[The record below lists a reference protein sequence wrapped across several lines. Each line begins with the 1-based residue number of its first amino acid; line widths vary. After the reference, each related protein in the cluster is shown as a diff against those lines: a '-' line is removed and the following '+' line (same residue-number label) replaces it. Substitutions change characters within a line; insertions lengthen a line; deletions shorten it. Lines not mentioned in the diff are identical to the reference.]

1 MAATV
6 STCELSVRDPEP
18 SLSNLVTSKYRQIP
32 EVCNEF
38 LQSLGRPHVDSFD
51 AFLDHGLHQAVEDL
65 DPEVFELPD
74 GKIVKLVLSNVE
86 LHSSRV
92 PDAYM
97 GQKSFKIYPSE
108 CRQRKG
114 TYKGRLFGE
123 IKWYL
128 DDEVQVPI
136 MKELGEVP
144 IMVKSKICWLGGMSP
159 QQLIDC
165 GEHEDEF
172 GGYYIVKGH
181 ERIVRMLLVSRQNF
195 PIAITRSSWKMRG
208 PNFSDMGV
216 IVRCVQEDHT
226 TTNNVLHY
234 LTDGS
239 AKIMFSYRR
248 MMYFVPIIMLLK
260 CMLDVS
266 DEFIF
271 TELTQGREHDDY
283 LASCV
288 MNMLQELHIQGLHS
302 QFGVRQHLGQYFRP
316 HFINLP
322 SFYTDEQVCLYM
334 IKCCLLIHLKELED
348 KFYALVYMMRKLF
361 SYVQEECGPDGTD
374 SVAMQEVLLG
384 GHLYLQILK
393 EKMQNLLGVIRMMIL
408 KQINP
413 SNSRVTLTLAD
424 VQRAA
429 KRSGTLEA
437 AMESFISTGNVV
449 TQSGLGLQQHK
460 GLVIMAENINRLRY
474 MSHFRAVH
482 RGSFFVEMRST
493 EARKLLPES
502 WGFLCPVH
510 TPDGTPCGLLN
521 HLTKKCHVVCQPPL
535 QWIMK
540 EFPSLL
546 TSLGMLPLGNGPY
559 PKVPLL
565 EIMLNGRLL
574 GYIPEGKARNLER
587 QLRMLKVAGIKVPK
601 MTEIVLIERKLKG
614 QYPGLY
620 IFTSTARLM
629 RPVLN
634 LAAQAIEMIGTF
646 EQVYLNVCLTP
657 SEAYDG
663 VTTHQEL
670 SLTDFLSNLACLIPM
685 PDCNQSPRN
694 MYQCQ
699 MAKQTMGTPCHNWQV
714 QGEGKLYRLQTPSS
728 PLFRTSHH
736 EVMNMDNYPQGTNA
750 IVAVISYTGYDMEDA
765 MIINKA
771 SIDRGFAYG
780 SIIKAE
786 YAEIEGTRSEFSRD
800 PSKPNL
806 ERFLDTDG
814 LPYVGCRLNDRDPLY
829 CVYNRESCCYK
840 VTTFHGSETAQ
851 VMSVKLCSNPH
862 SEKVKIACIIYSI
875 PRIPSVGDKFA
886 SRAGQKGICSQKWPV
901 ESLPFTETGLV
912 PDIIF
917 NPHGFPS
924 RMTIAMMIE
933 CMAGKSG
940 ALHGI
945 VHDATPFRFSE
956 KEDNI
961 AIDYFGKLL
970 EAGGYSYYGTERM
983 YSGVTGQEMT
993 ADIFFGVIHYQRL
1006 RHMVSDKWQVRSTG
1020 PTDIL
1025 TRQPIKGR
1033 KRGGGVRFGEM
1044 ERDAL
1049 ISHGTSFLLQDRLF
1063 ECSDKTK
1070 LPVCCVCGSLLS
1082 PLIVST
1088 ANEGVNDEDV
1098 FERRTKVCCVVCKET
1113 CKEEDQKISYINAP
1127 YVMKYLVSQ
1136 LASVNIKMILG
1147 IRTDPMAHTLK

>member
-6 STCELSVRDPEP
+6 DTREFIMKDSDP
-18 SLSNLVTSKYRQIP
+18 SLRNLITSNYRKIP
-32 EVCNEF
+32 EVCHEF
-38 LQSLGRPHVDSFD
+38 LQSLGKPHVESFD
-51 AFLDHGLHQAVEDL
+51 AFLDHGLHLAVEDL

-74 GKIVKLVLSNVE
+74 GKIVKLVLTNVE
-86 LHSSRV
+86 LHSPRV

-97 GQKSFKIYPSE
+97 GQKAFKIYPSE

-114 TYKGRLFGE
+114 TYKGRLFGQL
-123 IKWYL
+123 KWFL
-128 DDEVQVPI
+128 DGEAQIPI
-136 MKELGEVP
+136 TKELGEVP
-144 IMVKSKICWLGGMSP
+144 IMVKSKVCWLGGMAP
-159 QQLIDC
+159 QQLVDC

-172 GGYYIVKGH
+172 GGYFIVKGH
-181 ERIVRMLLVSRQNF
+181 ERVVRMLLVSRQNF
-195 PIAITRSSWKMRG
+195 PIAITRNSWRMRG
-208 PNFSDMGV
+208 PNFSDKGV

-226 TTNNVLHY
+226 TTSNVLHF
-234 LTDGS
+234 LTDGT
-239 AKIMFSYRR
+239 AKLMFSYRR
-248 MMYFVPIIMLLK
+248 MMYFVPVIMILK
-260 CMLDVS
+260 CFLDVS

-271 TELTQGREHDDY
+271 NELTRGREDDDHY
-283 LASCV
+283 ISCV
-288 MNMLQELHIQGLHS
+288 MNMLQELHLQGLHS
-302 QFGVRQHLGQYFRP
+302 QFDVRQHLGQYFRP

-322 SFYTDEQVCLYM
+322 HFYTDEQVCLYM
-334 IKCCLLIHLKELED
+334 IKNCIVIHLKQREE
-348 KFYALVYMMRKLF
+348 KFYTLVYMMRKLF
-361 SYVQEECGPDGTD
+361 SYVQEECGEDGTD
-374 SVAMQEVLLG
+374 SVAMQELLLG
-384 GHLYLQILK
+384 GHLYLQTLK
-393 EKMQNLLGVIRMMIL
+393 EKMQNLLGVTRMLIL
-408 KQINP
+408 KQLDLSKTKN
-413 SNSRVTLTLAD
+413 LTLAD

-437 AMESFISTGNVV
+437 AMESFISTGNIV

-482 RGSFFVEMRST
+482 RGSFFTQMRST

-521 HLTKKCHVVCQPPL
+521 HLTKKCHVVCQPPSR
-535 QWIMK
+535 WMIK
-540 EFPSLL
+540 ELPNVLI
-546 TSLGMLPLGNGPY
+546 SLGMLPLGHGPY
-559 PKVPLL
+559 PRVPLL
-565 EIMLNGRLL
+565 EVMLDGCLL
-574 GYIPEGKARNLER
+574 GFIPDEKALTFES
-587 QLRMLKVAGIKVPK
+587 QLRMLKVAGIKVPR
-601 MTEIVLIERKLKG
+601 MMEIVMIERKPKG
-614 QYPGLY
+614 QYPGIYL
-620 IFTSTARLM
+620 FTSTARLM

-634 LAAQAIEMIGTF
+634 IAAQKVEMIGTF
-646 EQVYLNVCLTP
+646 EQVYLNICLSP
-657 SEAYDG
+657 SEAYTG

-670 SLTDFLSNLACLIPM
+670 SPTDFLSNLACLIPM

-699 MAKQTMGTPCHNWQV
+699 MAKQTMGTPCHNWHV
-714 QGEGKLYRLQTPSS
+714 QGETKLYRLQTPSS

-765 MIINKA
+765 MVINKA
-771 SIDRGFAYG
+771 SIDRGFAHG
-780 SIIKAE
+780 SIIKVE
-786 YAEIEGTRSEFSRD
+786 YAEIETASSEFSRD

-806 ERFLDTDG
+806 ENFLDADG
-814 LPYVGCRLNDRDPLY
+814 LPYVGCRLKDKDPMY
-829 CVYNRESCCYK
+829 CVYNRDSCRYK
-840 VTTFHGSETAQ
+840 VTSFHGSEMGQ
-851 VMSVKLCSNPH
+851 VLAVKLCCHPN
-862 SEKVKIACIIYSI
+862 SEKVKIASIIYSI
-875 PRIPSVGDKFA
+875 PRVPTVGDKFA

-940 ALHGI
+940 ALHGM

-961 AIDYFGKLL
+961 AIEYFGKLL

-983 YSGVTGQEMT
+983 YSGVTGEEMT

-1020 PTDIL
+1020 PNDIL

-1063 ECSDKTK
+1063 ECSDKTQ
-1070 LPVCCVCGSLLS
+1070 LPVCGVCGSLLS
-1082 PLIVST
+1082 PLVLSAT
-1088 ANEGVNDEDV
+1088 NDSIHEEHV
-1098 FERRTKVCCVVCKET
+1098 QEKPSRVCCVICRET
-1113 CKEEDQKISYINAP
+1113 CKEEDQKIAFINAP
-1127 YVMKYLVSQ
+1127 YVLKYLVCQ
-1136 LASVNIKMILG
+1136 LASVNIKMTVG
-1147 IRTDPMAHTLK
+1147 IRTDPTEHCLK